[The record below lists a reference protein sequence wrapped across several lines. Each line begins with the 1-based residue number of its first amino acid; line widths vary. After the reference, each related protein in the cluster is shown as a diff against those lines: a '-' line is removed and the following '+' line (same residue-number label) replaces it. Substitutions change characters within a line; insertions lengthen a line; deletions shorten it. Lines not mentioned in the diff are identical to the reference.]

1 MTRLMK
7 GIVIKTEGRWMW
19 VATEDRRFVRFPLPS
34 YEVRPGQEIL
44 VTSSQSVAAGPP
56 YRWPLVAGFLVLL
69 LFGAILARVLSHG
82 DPVAY
87 LALDINPS
95 LELAVN
101 SVGRVTDI
109 LPLNQD
115 ARSLLQGLSLEGR
128 DVYETLNE
136 IVQKSAKEG
145 YISADRENLV
155 LLTIIPGRTK
165 DNPLDASRIK
175 EVVLSRMA
183 QTGVRGRVGIQIASL
198 EERKEARQEGIS
210 INSYLITKKA
220 SLMGY
225 SSILP
230 LQSAIGVQDIIDRL
244 ASEGVSLEQ
253 LVDDAG
259 VTYPGTY
266 NDDRTKAMPQEKT
279 ADLEPGPVSEVD
291 LTGNEIPK
299 NRFPAGSKRGSSKGG
314 VSDQMPG
321 PLSGLYEPEPNA
333 RNGQPLSPP
342 LSPPQETNAG
352 LTRDS
357 NVRDEVEGKEK
368 ENEAE
373 IVPVR
378 EEDKNRNVDEPDG
391 NGGIAETAGEED
403 KEEQE
408 TGGGT
413 TPGEYNSDTG
423 TETGETMDRDGDDTH
438 DEDADQ

>member
-1 MTRLMK
+1 MTRLIR

-19 VATEDRRFVRFPLPS
+19 VATEDRRFVRSSLPS

-44 VTSSQSVAAGPP
+44 VTPSQFVAAGPP
-56 YRWPLVAGFLVLL
+56 YRWPLVAGLLVLL
-69 LFGAILARVLSHG
+69 LFGATLARVLSPG
-82 DPVAY
+82 GPVAY

-128 DVYETLNE
+128 EVYETLDE
-136 IVQKSAKEG
+136 IVQKSVEEG

-155 LLTIIPGRTK
+155 LLTIIPARTE
-165 DNPLDASRIK
+165 DNPLNASRLK

-183 QTGVRGRVGIQIASL
+183 QTGVRGRVGIQTASL
-198 EERKEARQEGIS
+198 EERKKARQEGIS
-210 INSYLITKKA
+210 VNSYLIIKKA

-230 LQSAIGVQDIIDRL
+230 LQSAIGVQDIINRL
-244 ASEGVSLEQ
+244 TAEGVSLEQ

-266 NDDRTKAMPQEKT
+266 NDNRTKAMPQEKT
-279 ADLEPGPVSEVD
+279 ADLKPGPVSEVD
-291 LTGNEIPK
+291 LTGNGIPK

-314 VSDQMPG
+314 ISDQMPG
-321 PLSGLYEPEPNA
+321 PVSGMYEPEPNA
-333 RNGQPLSPP
+333 QNGQPLSPP
-342 LSPPQETNAG
+342 QETSAG

-357 NVRDEVEGKEK
+357 KVRNEVEDENEET

-378 EEDKNRNVDEPDG
+378 EEDGNRNVDKPDG
-391 NGGIAETAGEED
+391 NGGIAETGREED

-413 TPGEYNSDTG
+413 IPGEHNTDT
-423 TETGETMDRDGDDTH
+423 
-438 DEDADQ
+438 DAEKR